1 MAPNTTTAAATT
13 EAVTTLESTTAA
25 KPTNGT
31 AAYATAT
38 EATTTPAAT
47 TAILEQK
54 AANERLQQLTAAEY
68 QKATIEQLEHI
79 SVIGSDD

>member
-1 MAPNTTTAAATT
+1 MAASTTTVAAIP
-13 EAVTTLESTTAA
+13 EAVTTLEATIAANTAC
-25 KPTNGT
+25 GT

-54 AANERLQQLTAAEY
+54 ATNERLQQLTAAEY
-68 QKATIEQLEHI
+68 RKATIEQLEHI
-79 SVIGSDD
+79 SVIGGDD